1 MTQANICPDILVAYA
16 SDVENLAATLTA
28 ASNGLAATGDTEA
41 SARVMD
47 AVAAA
52 LHRLSD
58 AMEAEA
64 LEAVQIRS
72 LRAV

>member
-1 MTQANICPDILVAYA
+1 MTEANICPDRLSFFAM
-16 SDVENLAATLTA
+16 DVENLAATLAA
-28 ASNGLAATGDTEA
+28 ASNGINATGDTEA

-52 LHRLSD
+52 LQRLSD

-64 LEAVQIRS
+64 EGTRS
-72 LRAV
+72 RRAA